1 MFTGII
7 EGMCPVAGLVRGAT
21 WRLIIDLGELAE
33 GVKLGDSISVNG
45 VCLTVAALGGRRAS
59 FDAIGET
66 IGRSALARLAEGER
80 VNIERSL
87 RVGDRVGGHFVAG
100 HVDGVGTIRAKEERP
115 DQTVV
120 RVAAGEEL
128 TRLMAVKG
136 SVAIDGISLT
146 LVEAGRGTF
155 AVALIPYT
163 LKETTLGVK
172 GVGDLV
178 NVEVDLLARYVAKLM
193 GRDSGLTEETLREHG
208 FC

>member
-7 EGMCPVAGLVRGAT
+7 EGMCPVAGLKRGAT
-21 WRLIIDLGELAE
+21 WRLTVDLGDLAE

-45 VCLTVAALGGRRAS
+45 VCLTVAALSGRRAS

-87 RVGDRVGGHFVAG
+87 RVGDRIGGHFAAG

-120 RVAAGEEL
+120 RVAVGEEL

-136 SVAIDGISLT
+136 SVAVDGISLT
-146 LVEAGRGTF
+146 LVEVGRGTF

-172 GVGDLV
+172 GAGDAV
-178 NVEVDLLARYVAKLM
+178 NVEVDMLARYVAKLM
-193 GRDSGLTEETLREHG
+193 GQGGGLTEEMLREHG